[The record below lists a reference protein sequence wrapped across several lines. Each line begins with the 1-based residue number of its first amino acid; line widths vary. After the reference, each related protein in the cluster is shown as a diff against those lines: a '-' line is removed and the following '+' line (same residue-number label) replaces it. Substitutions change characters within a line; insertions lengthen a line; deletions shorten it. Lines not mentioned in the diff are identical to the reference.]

1 MADGVVKTDGGW
13 VGHAPPGFIGIFTYR
28 PGNRFAGPRGWVMA
42 LRAIALITPAPSGAA
57 ATAKPAAGQAK
68 RPNVKAA
75 QALAKQKALEK
86 KAKNYKPPLGELALF
101 TQQLA
106 SLLNAGLPLVQC
118 LEALQD
124 QTEDP
129 CFRIL
134 IRDVRL
140 DISSGNS
147 FSAAVKK
154 FPKSFPSLFISIEIG
169 RAHV

>member
-1 MADGVVKTDGGW
+1 
-13 VGHAPPGFIGIFTYR
+13 
-28 PGNRFAGPRGWVMA
+28 MA

-106 SLLNAGLPLVQC
+106 SLLTAGLPLVQC

-154 FPKSFPSLFISIEIG
+154 FPKSFPSLFISIVEAGEASGALAEILSKVAG
-169 RAHV
+169 YFESSVKL